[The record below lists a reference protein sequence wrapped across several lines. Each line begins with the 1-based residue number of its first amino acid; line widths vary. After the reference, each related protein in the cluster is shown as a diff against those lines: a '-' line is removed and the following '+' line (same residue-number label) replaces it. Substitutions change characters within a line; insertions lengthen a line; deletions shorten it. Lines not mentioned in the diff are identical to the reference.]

1 MVKFGDTYHSQSP
14 KLKTFK
20 KKVTVLKPEQKDYS
34 IYGADLLPNHLGNL
48 FGTRADEFSKAAIT
62 TKKRQ
67 TAKGKAEN
75 TILAGDKN
83 YKEFAPEVS
92 DWYINIST
100 FEDIWKAIRR
110 EIGYYCGLTFYSVII
125 IIIVIWIGCIIV
137 QCYINGFTS
146 RETWLTIIS
155 LFTGMIRFVK
165 YFFVL
170 FRVIREP
177 GQPNEQLRELAIY

>member
-14 KLKTFK
+14 KFKTFK
-20 KKVTVLKPEQKDYS
+20 KKVTVLKQEQKDYS

-83 YKEFAPEVS
+83 
-92 DWYINIST
+92 
-100 FEDIWKAIRR
+100 
-110 EIGYYCGLTFYSVII
+110 
-125 IIIVIWIGCIIV
+125 
-137 QCYINGFTS
+137 
-146 RETWLTIIS
+146 
-155 LFTGMIRFVK
+155 
-165 YFFVL
+165 
-170 FRVIREP
+170 
-177 GQPNEQLRELAIY
+177 